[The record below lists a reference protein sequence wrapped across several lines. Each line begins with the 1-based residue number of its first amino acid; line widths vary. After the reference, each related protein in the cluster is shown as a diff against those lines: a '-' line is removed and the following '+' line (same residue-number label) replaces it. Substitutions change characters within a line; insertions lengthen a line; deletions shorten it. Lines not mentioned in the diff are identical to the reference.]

1 MPLDTETSWYTNAIG
16 FSFNHV
22 YINNFSKDLSLR
34 LTDCFIFLLAFLY
47 SITIHAKLMLLAQQK
62 WYEVK
67 YRRKMP
73 VLCTN
78 THNDAIYAD
87 EAR

>member
-34 LTDCFIFLLAFLY
+34 LTDCFILFPGIPPQHDY
-47 SITIHAKLMLLAQQK
+47 SCKAYVVSTA
-62 WYEVK
+62 EV
-67 YRRKMP
+67 
-73 VLCTN
+73 VWS
-78 THNDAIYAD
+78 
-87 EAR
+87 EV